1 MLQYQNFP
9 HFYSMFLTNLYKVLS
24 FILLPLGA
32 LLGLVSLFG
41 LFVALGNL
49 AILLPVAILIC
60 TSIYIFAAFI
70 FVINGIIKQKQCAS
84 SLKDWIKVNAYVTLF
99 FATSCITNFVMI
111 RTNPQLKD
119 DFAKRSLAMQKNI
132 PPEAAAMM
140 PQVINGLLIAM
151 LVFGISLL
159 LHISLSFT
167 FIKTKSNL
175 FEEE

>member
-1 MLQYQNFP
+1 MTRRRVKTFIRCSFSFNNF
-9 HFYSMFLTNLYKVLS
+9 KVSRSHIIQLDS
-24 FILLPLGA
+24 LCVTVHPKLLREIPIAMG
-32 LLGLVSLFG
+32 GQ
-41 LFVALGNL
+41 
-49 AILLPVAILIC
+49 IQ
-60 TSIYIFAAFI
+60 
-70 FVINGIIKQKQCAS
+70 INGIIKQKQCAS